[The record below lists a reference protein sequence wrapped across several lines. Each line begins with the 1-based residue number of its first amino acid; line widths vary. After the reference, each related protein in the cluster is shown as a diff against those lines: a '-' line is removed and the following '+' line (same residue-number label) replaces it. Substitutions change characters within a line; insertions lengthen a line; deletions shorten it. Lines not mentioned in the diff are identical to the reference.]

1 MLNTYFLY
9 MKIALL
15 IAMFFAGYYLK
26 GIQTRAGDDK
36 AAHDEITLTTKEL
49 TSNNK
54 IDTDYN
60 KQIVIID
67 TAADNSRIEVSHEE
81 DASCNIPLGWMR
93 ALSATSR

>member
-1 MLNTYFLY
+1 

-26 GIQTRAGDDK
+26 GIQMHANDDK
-36 AAHDEITLTTKEL
+36 IARDEITLTTKEL
-49 TSNNK
+49 ADNNK

-81 DASCNIPLGWMR
+81 DASCVIPSKWVRSLR
-93 ALSATSR
+93 TASR